1 MQGDLSFVV
10 HSGHGEFLKVVLA
23 PGDTEEAFYLTGLA
37 MNLAWKFHIPTF
49 VLSDKHLSESIF
61 SFDADLDNVKP
72 EDPLIWDGQGKYKR
86 YLDTSNG
93 ISPLAFPGNPDAIVK
108 VTSYEHDEYGITT
121 EDPDQVVR
129 MQEKRLR
136 KKEGLI
142 DELAKHELVNVYG
155 NKESKTILLC
165 WGSTKGA
172 CVEVAEEL
180 GLKVVQ
186 PLVLEPLPI
195 DHLRKALSDTDKI
208 IGVEVNT
215 TGQLT
220 KLLSGHGFDIHDSI
234 LRYDGRPF
242 TVDGLLYK
250 VKEVL
255 S

>member
-1 MQGDLSFVV
+1 M
-10 HSGHGEFLKVVLA
+10 
-23 PGDTEEAFYLTGLA
+23 
-37 MNLAWKFHIPTF
+37 
-49 VLSDKHLSESIF
+49 
-61 SFDADLDNVKP
+61 
-72 EDPLIWDGQGKYKR
+72 
-86 YLDTSNG
+86 
-93 ISPLAFPGNPDAIVK
+93 
-108 VTSYEHDEYGITT
+108 
-121 EDPDQVVR
+121 
-129 MQEKRLR
+129 
-136 KKEGLI
+136 
-142 DELAKHELVNVYG
+142 
-155 NKESKTILLC
+155 
-165 WGSTKGA
+165 
-172 CVEVAEEL
+172 
-180 GLKVVQ
+180 LKVVQ